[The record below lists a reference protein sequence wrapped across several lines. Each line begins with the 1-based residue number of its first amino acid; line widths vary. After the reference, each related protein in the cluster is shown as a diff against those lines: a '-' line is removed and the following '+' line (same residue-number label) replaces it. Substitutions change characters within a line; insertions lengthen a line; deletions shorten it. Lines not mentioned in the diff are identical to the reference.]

1 MKDSGK
7 DVKKALLILHRGGV
21 CLGSCLGRRPSILE
35 KSGRDRRGGGRNRLE
50 NDVFSKR
57 FDEVVER
64 SVNTIDR
71 I

>member
-35 KSGRDRRGGGRNRLE
+35 K
-50 NDVFSKR
+50 
-57 FDEVVER
+57 VVEIEEKEEEIVWRTTSSR
-64 SVNTIDR
+64 SVSTKLLKDR
-71 I
+71 

>member
-35 KSGRDRRGGGRNRLE
+35 K
-50 NDVFSKR
+50 
-57 FDEVVER
+57 VVEIEEEEEEIVWRTSSR
-64 SVNTIDR
+64 SVSTKLLKDR
-71 I
+71 

>member
-35 KSGRDRRGGGRNRLE
+35 K
-50 NDVFSKR
+50 
-57 FDEVVER
+57 VVEIEEEEEEIVWRMTSSR
-64 SVNTIDR
+64 SVSTKLLKDR
-71 I
+71 

>member
-35 KSGRDRRGGGRNRLE
+35 K
-50 NDVFSKR
+50 
-57 FDEVVER
+57 VVEIEEEEEEIVWRTTSSR
-64 SVNTIDR
+64 SVSTKLLKDR
-71 I
+71 